1 MGRATVLLTSLSLVG
16 LPLAGSLAAGT
27 ADAATAAQ
35 SAACRAPVVAPSAA
49 AGQVRLDDIRVGQ
62 HVRAGFDRVVFD
74 LTGFPGYQVQQV
86 RRVFQD
92 GSGDPLAL
100 RGDAFLTV
108 RLDPAVAH
116 DAQSGPTAPLRL
128 TPSFTQLKDV
138 RLAGDFEGTVTYG
151 IGVAA
156 RSDFRVSTL
165 TNPRRLVVDLAFPG
179 RHPFDCR
186 EGAVKVVF
194 ASPDATP
201 AAVTRRVPTPG
212 VARGALTA
220 LFAGPSDFDKPAGLT
235 FVNSEATG
243 FTDLSITNGIARV
256 QLTGGCASGGAT
268 FTIANEIVPTLK
280 QFPTV
285 DFVKILDPQGQ
296 TEQPTGR
303 VDSIPTC
310 LEP

>member
-1 MGRATVLLTSLSLVG
+1 M
-16 LPLAGSLAAGT
+16 PLAGALSAGT
-27 ADAATAAQ
+27 ADAATTAQ
-35 SAACRAPVVAPSAA
+35 SAACRAPVVAASAA
-49 AGQVRLDDIRVGQ
+49 AGQVRLDDVRVGQ
-62 HVRAGFDRVVFD
+62 HTGAGFDRVVFD
-74 LTGFPGYQVQQV
+74 LAGVPGYHVQRV
-86 RRVFQD
+86 RQVFQD

-100 RGDAFLTV
+100 RGAAFLTV

-116 DAQSGPTAPLRL
+116 DAQGRPTAPLRIVR
-128 TPSFTQLKDV
+128 SFTQLKEV
-138 RLAGDFEGTVTYG
+138 RLAGDFEGVVTYG

-156 RSDFRVSTL
+156 QSDFRVFTL
-165 TNPRRLVVDLAFPG
+165 SNPRRLVVDLAFPG
-179 RHPFDCR
+179 RHPFDCSS
-186 EGAVKVVF
+186 GAVQVVF
-194 ASPDATP
+194 ATPDATA

-235 FVNSEATG
+235 FVASDATG
-243 FTDLSITNGIARV
+243 FTGLTVTNGIARV

-285 DFVKILDPQGQ
+285 DFVKIYDPQGH

-303 VDSIPTC
+303 VDSIPIC